1 MQRQASLTAPPKS
14 PPSSNS
20 LSPSSSLKPPL
31 TPNTA
36 SRRRRR
42 RPLPV
47 SIPTLHLVDSS
58 AATQSRPSS
67 PTHPVTVHATG
78 TYVTSLTLVSTFV
91 VAGQEKIIPALPS
104 DAAVARLP
112 KQLAHAAARALRPN
126 LQVRQASTATPKRR
140 YFQPSVVCV
149 LKKFTFQPGVSRRM
163 GGGNSPCE
171 LQRENEGFSGAE
183 KNAAAMAAAAAIPSR
198 QLRSTG

>member
-67 PTHPVTVHATG
+67 PTHPVTIHATG
-78 TYVTSLTLVSTFV
+78 TSVTSLTLVSTFV

-104 DAAVARLP
+104 HPAVARLP

-126 LQVRQASTATPKRR
+126 LQVSHRKLSLQRR
-140 YFQPSVVCV
+140 YLFSAECCACFEEVYIS
-149 LKKFTFQPGVSRRM
+149 TRRFKAH
-163 GGGNSPCE
+163 GLWQQS
-171 LQRENEGFSGAE
+171 
-183 KNAAAMAAAAAIPSR
+183 
-198 QLRSTG
+198 